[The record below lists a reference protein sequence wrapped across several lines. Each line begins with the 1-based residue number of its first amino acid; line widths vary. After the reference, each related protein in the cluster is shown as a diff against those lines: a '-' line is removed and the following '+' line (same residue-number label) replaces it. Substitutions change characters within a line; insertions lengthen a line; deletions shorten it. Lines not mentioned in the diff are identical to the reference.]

1 MENFVVRQV
10 MEVNL
15 ASEYRTHTCGELR
28 VEDTGKIVTLSGWV
42 QKKRNLGGL
51 VFVDLRDHYGIT
63 QVVFADDMREQIQ
76 DVRLESVIK
85 VTGKVSERTG
95 TMINHTMDTGRVEV
109 ICDKIEVLSE
119 AEILPFQIAED
130 DNAPET
136 TRLKYRFLELRRK
149 ELHENIIL
157 RSKVIQ
163 AMREIM
169 QRQGFME
176 IQTPIL
182 TSSSPEGARDF
193 LVPSRFYPGKF
204 FALPQ
209 APQQFKQLL
218 MVSGFDRYFQIAPC
232 FRDEAPRAD
241 RSPGEFYQLDI
252 EMSYV
257 GQEEVFKAVEVCIDE
272 LFSRFSKWPHNETP
286 FPRISFADSMAWYGN
301 DKPDLRVAVKMQ
313 DLGDVF
319 AKSSFKVFSEALE
332 KGEKIIALPYA
343 VENAPS
349 RKFFD
354 DTIAKFKEASGY
366 GLAYLCFDAES
377 VKGSIAKFV
386 SEDELKV
393 LRERYLENGKTTVIF
408 FAAGKAAEIRPP
420 LGKLRVELGEAF
432 GQLKREEFKFCWI
445 TDFPMFETDEETG
458 QTVFSHNP
466 FSMPQGGMEAL
477 ETKDPLT
484 ILAYQYDLVCNGIE
498 LSSGA
503 IRNHRPDIM
512 YKAFE
517 IAGYPKETVDEKFGG
532 MIKAFKFG
540 APPHGG
546 IAPGVDRIVMLLAD
560 KPTIR
565 DVITFPMAQT
575 VEDLMMGAPSTVT
588 KQQLDDLHIEIKY
601 PKADEKVK

>member
-1 MENFVVRQV
+1 MNS
-10 MEVNL
+10 EVNL
-15 ASEYRTHTCGELR
+15 ASEYRSHTRGELR
-28 VEDTGKIVTLSGWV
+28 VEDTGKTVTLSGWV
-42 QKKRNLGGL
+42 QKKRDLGGL
-51 VFVDLRDHYGIT
+51 IFVDLRDHYGIT
-63 QVVFADDMREQIQ
+63 QVVFADEMRSKIQ

-85 VTGKVSERTG
+85 VHGKVSERTG
-95 TMINHTMDTGRVEV
+95 TMINHTMETGSVE
-109 ICDKIEVLSE
+109 ILCDSIEVLSD
-119 AEILPFQIAED
+119 AEILPFQVAED

-257 GQEEVFKAVEVCIDE
+257 GQEEVFHAVEVCIDE

-332 KGEKIIALPYA
+332 RGDKIIALPYA
-343 VENAPS
+343 VESAPS

-366 GLAYLCFDAES
+366 GLAYLCFDAET

-386 SEDELKV
+386 SEEELKV
-393 LRERYLENGKTTVIF
+393 LRDRYLENGKTTVIF
-408 FAAGKAAEIRPP
+408 FAAGKASEIRPP

-445 TDFPMFETDEETG
+445 TDFPMYETDEETG

-588 KQQLDDLHIEIKY
+588 QQQLDDLHIVIKY
-601 PKADEKVK
+601 PEANGKDK